1 MAKEYK
7 KPTSLKDIKTPLHQ
21 GFNSTLVK
29 QAGLTSKYSGGD
41 SYAGYGEIDVD
52 KMMDPLKEA
61 LGLKMKNKEKKNK
74 GKGKGKG
81 SGSGSSSDSH
91 DTYNTYNN
99 GGTGGTGDTPPGPIG
114 GTPPV
119 TPVVDGNDPIV
130 KEEEDTSGGD
140 PTAKKC
146 TCEGLEGLDATDPK
160 CKCEESGGADTDEDP
175 KEGDPC
181 DCEPLDCV
189 PPPGERTAS
198 YDGSMLGPNAAKGAG
213 KLDANGNCVGCPTCE
228 DAKKSMTSQKEF
240 EKCREQNGEWS
251 QKCQCCTF
259 PGEDPCCPEESTSG
273 AEDPCKDCP
282 DGLGGTPI
290 GDGECDCNT
299 VEPKKKEE
307 SSKEEKTNEEETET
321 LFQQGYGPKALF
333 KENRGNLQTQNTLN
347 GVLSST
353 DMKFDKSNTRSF
365 KQAVNNGAGDYSKYK
380 TQVTGKN
387 IENGNKQL
395 TGYQSSGNVIIGGKS
410 LKTKANFTY
419 ANIGNDGIPT
429 EVALEINL
437 PCFSEE
443 YGSGSNANMKKIK
456 ASMNR
461 TMNAGEFKKFAT
473 NQANLVNEAKTII
486 KGCRSAGEDFTG
498 RKATYKK
505 SECLRKSLSYEH
517 NAALSLKNTGF
528 FDNAAYTFISSPPP
542 PGKFKSP
549 INHGSTE
556 DFQYGRNGHNPDI
569 MEGKHEDWH
578 GDKAT
583 AEKRGEE
590 FNTPP
595 PAKFRSPFP
604 QRDRSHLNV
613 RKKWKPTKQQ
623 PMMYRSPL
631 HQDMEMDPNQDP
643 MASQDPM
650 VQNPEEMAGVEGQEM
665 QPQTETVWDKMSMY
679 GDGLKTQVDKFV
691 SNASYNPEVDKP
703 IKAIQNQEWV
713 GRITEWLK
721 EKKDLLVQAR
731 KSKDKKGEQDINQHV
746 QALIGDVTTYAGK
759 FQGWID
765 RNGGDQTPGNKGGNM
780 TSEGSSK
787 DKRFEGDLAFVGDT
801 NTDMDITDEGKI
813 GIKSYGLED
822 LKYVEELD
830 NDVFMK
836 DFKGYQQM
844 LEMSAQ
850 LQEDAES
857 GRPMN
862 KNIIGGQADLL
873 LANKDSLL
881 SWAHDP
887 LYGQAWVQDFA
898 KGNPNENLD
907 WAMPESEEFDK
918 DRLEDEVH
926 GWLTDKLTQAYTK
939 YAPKD
944 VKDADG
950 IQNETMANIKQGGY
964 SKNTPIAFKQTKT
977 KAQQLI
983 AKYS

>member
-61 LGLKMKNKEKKNK
+61 LGLKMKNKEKKK
-74 GKGKGKG
+74 KGKG
-81 SGSGSSSDSH
+81 SGSGGGSGSSSDSH
-91 DTYNTYNN
+91 DTYNTYNY
-99 GGTGGTGDTPPGPIG
+99 GGTGGPDETG
-114 GTPPV
+114 
-119 TPVVDGNDPIV
+119 
-130 KEEEDTSGGD
+130 
-140 PTAKKC
+140 
-146 TCEGLEGLDATDPK
+146 
-160 CKCEESGGADTDEDP
+160 GGA
-175 KEGDPC
+175 G
-181 DCEPLDCV
+181 
-189 PPPGERTAS
+189 G
-198 YDGSMLGPNAAKGAG
+198 GAG
-213 KLDANGNCVGCPTCE
+213 KVEKKDDKTVPTE
-228 DAKKSMTSQKEF
+228 KVDEVPTDKVDEVPTDE
-240 EKCREQNGEWS
+240 EKCAKVKAECAGKEG
-251 QKCQCCTF
+251 F
-259 PGEDPCCPEESTSG
+259 EFAEESCTCVETTNAREKERQVYQGKDDCEKDPTTDWVVDASYEEG
-273 AEDPCKDCP
+273 GHCVPKEDDAEADVVPPDAENPCKDCP
-282 DGLGGTPI
+282 EGGTPTD
-290 GDGECDCNT
+290 DGGCDCNT
-299 VEPKKKEE
+299 VDSENKEGP
-307 SSKEEKTNEEETET
+307 SKEEKTTEEETET

-353 DMKFDKSNTRSF
+353 DMKFDKNAKVGGGKAY
-365 KQAVNNGAGDYSKYK
+365 KQAVNNGAGDYSGYK

-387 IENGNKQL
+387 IGGGNKQL
-395 TGYQSSGNVIIGGKS
+395 TGYQSSGNVIIGGKP

-443 YGSGSNANMKKIK
+443 YGSGSNTNMKKIK

-528 FDNAAYTFISSPPP
+528 FDNAAYTFISKPPP
-542 PGKFKSP
+542 PFPFKSP
-549 INHGSTE
+549 INYEST
-556 DFQYGRNGHNPDI
+556 
-569 MEGKHEDWH
+569 
-578 GDKAT
+578 
-583 AEKRGEE
+583 
-590 FNTPP
+590 NTPP
-595 PAKFRSPFP
+595 PTKFRSPFA

-679 GDGLKTQVDKFV
+679 GDGLKAQVDKFV

-787 DKRFEGDLAFVGDT
+787 DKRFESDLAFVGDT

-813 GIKSYGLED
+813 GVKSYGLDD

-926 GWLTDKLTQAYTK
+926 GWLTDKLMQAYTK

-950 IQNETMANIKQGGY
+950 IQNETMANIEQEGY